1 MELESTMT
9 YISEKLKVN
18 LENAELF
25 VVLDLVQA
33 PSVGEITRTGFVE
46 GWKNARYVYPVSLYA
61 G

>member
-9 YISEKLKVN
+9 YLQSQLKVN

-25 VVLDLVQA
+25 VAIYLVQA
-33 PSVGEITRTGFVE
+33 PSIGEITRHGFVD
-46 GWKNARYVYPVSLYA
+46 GWKLT